1 MSINRI
7 ERKKS
12 QAESRLTSPDSA
24 HDYFDPSNFLPMGRR
39 RYDLASSHFFY
50 LEKRRSF
57 RKQRR
62 PPAFFSFFSISQDE
76 AIKKKKVWALTL
88 PCFIFIN
95 KVAVQS
101 NLYNCITY
109 PSHDIFFL
117 YLILEFLLSLYP
129 FKVSLTSNVPA
140 IPAHQHLIRVF
151 FQAEEPHQ
159 ITKDTE
165 GKNRGEKSDTFQCQ
179 RVSFVF

>member
-1 MSINRI
+1 MERIASIYKLNILVLQSAHLTTNWI

-39 RYDLASSHFFY
+39 RYDLASNHFSY
-50 LEKRRSF
+50 LKKRRSF
-57 RKQRR
+57 CKQR
-62 PPAFFSFFSISQDE
+62 PPALFSFFSISQDE

-88 PCFIFIN
+88 PVQAVTPCFIFIH
-95 KVAVQS
+95 KVAVLS
-101 NLYNCITY
+101 NEKNLNNCLTY
-109 PSHDIFFL
+109 PSHDILFL

-151 FQAEEPHQ
+151 F
-159 ITKDTE
+159 
-165 GKNRGEKSDTFQCQ
+165 
-179 RVSFVF
+179 